1 VQIKQLTLIAL
12 LGTIVALPFAADAQP
27 GKGPG
32 KGPGYGFNA
41 DNTRGWSLMTPEERT
56 EHQNKMLATK
66 TVDECKAVQEEQHKL
81 MEARAKEKGT
91 TLGTPKVNACE
102 RMKARG
108 VIK

>member
-1 VQIKQLTLIAL
+1 MQVKQLTLIAL
-12 LGTIVALPFAADAQP
+12 LGVIVFLPFAADAQ
-27 GKGPG
+27 PG

-41 DNTRGWSLMTPEERT
+41 DNTRGWTLMTPEERT
-56 EHQNKMLATK
+56 EHQNKMLAAK

-102 RMKARG
+102 GMKARG